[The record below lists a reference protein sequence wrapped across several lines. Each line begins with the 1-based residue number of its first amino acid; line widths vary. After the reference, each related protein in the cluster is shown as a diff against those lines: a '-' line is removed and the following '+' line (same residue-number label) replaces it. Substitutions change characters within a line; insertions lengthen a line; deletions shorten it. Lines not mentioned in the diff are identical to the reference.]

1 MELHPLSLHM
11 LNAITDFL
19 PDEAAKLAE
28 IQIDRL
34 ENWQRTGF
42 LTASTPAKRRGVS
55 RHYSFRDVVALRVA
69 GELRG
74 AGVTL
79 QMLRKVVAYL
89 RARDGL
95 SATEVLARTNLVT
108 DGERVYEVEGD
119 VSIQLPNG
127 QRTMNVTI
135 VRLDQL
141 VSEVQRKARAL
152 RRAA

>member
-1 MELHPLSLHM
+1 VRDARTNDGFPTPIAS
-11 LNAITDFL
+11 
-19 PDEAAKLAE
+19 KLTGASVKT
-28 IQIDRL
+28 L
-34 ENWQRTGF
+34 ENWISRGF
-42 LTASTPAKRRGVS
+42 LQPSIAAARGHGFS
-55 RHYSFRDVVALRVA
+55 NIYSFRDLIAIRVA
-69 GELRG
+69 VEFRQ

-79 QMLRKVVAYL
+79 QMLGKVVAYL
-89 RARDGL
+89 RDRDGL
-95 SATEVLARTNLVT
+95 SATEALARTNLIT

-119 VSIQLPNG
+119 VSIQLPSG

>member
-1 MELHPLSLHM
+1 MILDFSTEEAVELSR
-11 LNAITDFL
+11 L
-19 PDEAAKLAE
+19 PSRTLA
-28 IQIDRL
+28 
-34 ENWQRTGF
+34 NWDSSGF
-42 LTASTPAKRRGVS
+42 LSASVPAKRRGVS
-55 RHYSFRDVVALRVA
+55 KRYSFRDVIALRVA

-119 VSIQLPNG
+119 VSIQLPSG

>member
-1 MELHPLSLHM
+1 MP
-11 LNAITDFL
+11 NTIADFL
-19 PDEAAKLAE
+19 PDEAAKLAQ
-28 IQIDRL
+28 IRIDRL

-42 LTASTPAKRRGVS
+42 LTASIPAKRRGVS

-69 GELRG
+69 AELRG

-95 SATEVLARTNLVT
+95 SATEVLARTSLVT

-119 VSIQLPNG
+119 VSIQLPSG

-135 VRLDQL
+135 VRLNQL